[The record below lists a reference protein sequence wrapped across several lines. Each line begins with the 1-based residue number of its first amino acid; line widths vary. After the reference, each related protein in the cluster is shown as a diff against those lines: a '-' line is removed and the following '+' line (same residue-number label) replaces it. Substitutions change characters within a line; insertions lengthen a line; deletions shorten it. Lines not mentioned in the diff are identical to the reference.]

1 MEIKNYINLYFITF
15 DFIYFFI
22 FFILIT
28 KMEITY
34 QERESYVNVSILAL
48 EEDLARRNGQPSPE
62 MKEMAKFLITNGG
75 VIFTQKQ
82 LDVVGKILTE
92 EEMVELGDRLLERSE
107 KMRKLEKSTKE
118 LGELL
123 LKSKLAQATWDL
135 EDLEIS
141 DDKKNK
147 I

>member
-1 MEIKNYINLYFITF
+1 
-15 DFIYFFI
+15 
-22 FFILIT
+22 
-28 KMEITY
+28 MEITY

-82 LDVVGKILTE
+82 LDVIGKILTE
-92 EEMVELGDRLLERSE
+92 EEMVELGDRLMARSE

-118 LGELL
+118 LEKLL
-123 LKSKLAQATWDL
+123 LESKLAQATWDL

-141 DDKKNK
+141 EERKNK

>member
-1 MEIKNYINLYFITF
+1 MEIKNYINLYFIT
-15 DFIYFFI
+15 I
-22 FFILIT
+22 FLIT

-82 LDVVGKILTE
+82 LDVIGKILTE
-92 EEMVELGDRLLERSE
+92 EEMVELGDRLMARSE

-118 LGELL
+118 LEKLL
-123 LKSKLAQATWDL
+123 LESKLAQATWDL

-141 DDKKNK
+141 EERKNK